1 MGRLDNKVAI
11 ITGGSKGIGA
21 AVAKKFIEEGAK
33 VVLTARKDG
42 WGTKVADQL
51 GDNAIFIQQ
60 DVARKGRLGPG
71 NPPNC
76 QVFGKL
82 NIVVNNAGIAN
93 TPMLRRADAEIWDK
107 TIAVNLT
114 GAMWGTK
121 LGIEAM
127 KNNEGKRFNH
137 QYVIHWRID
146 WWSWPLRIQC
156 F

>member
-33 VVLTARKDG
+33 VVLTARKMDEG
-42 WGTKVADQL
+42 QKVADQL

-60 DVARKGRLGPG
+60 DVARKGDWDRVIRQTV
-71 NPPNC
+71 

-82 NIVVNNAGIAN
+82 NIVVNNAVIAEYADVEK
-93 TPMLRRADAEIWDK
+93 TPAEIWDK

-114 GAMWGTK
+114 GTM
-121 LGIEAM
+121 
-127 KNNEGKRFNH
+127 
-137 QYVIHWRID
+137 
-146 WWSWPLRIQC
+146 
-156 F
+156 